1 MSAPAGL
8 DGFATVGAPDPWAPL
23 AAALRAYDGGDEA
36 ATLTVR
42 NDADAPR
49 PLPISHFFR
58 PPADF
63 SPIDREAL
71 GRCSGRVLD
80 VGAAAGAVTLPL
92 QEQGLEV
99 TALDPVPDAV
109 RIMRNRGVLNAR
121 LGDVMTFRSDEL
133 FDTVLLLMNGSMIAG
148 TLAGLERMLLH
159 LETLLSPGGQVLMDS
174 TDLRDGPEVRGPDG
188 RYVGELH
195 FQLEF
200 EGRRGPTFPQLF
212 VDPQTLAAVAAH
224 ARLQVDTVA
233 EGEDGAFLAR
243 LTRLPTAAGV
253 GREDTP
259 LTTDPFSG
267 WPRLP

>member
-1 MSAPAGL
+1 MP
-8 DGFATVGAPDPWAPL
+8 TP
-23 AAALRAYDGGDEA
+23 RA
-36 ATLTVR
+36 R
-42 NDADAPR
+42 SPS
-49 PLPISHFFR
+49 PIFR
-58 PPADF
+58 PPTDF

-92 QEQGLEV
+92 QERGLEV

-174 TDLRDGPEVRGPDG
+174 TDLRDGPEVRGRRFDYGYGWMYGESEELGRWISHDG
-188 RYVGELH
+188 G
-195 FQLEF
+195 QS
-200 EGRRGPTFPQLF
+200 GTSTDLF
-212 VDPQTLAAVAAH
+212 ILRDHGIAVAILANV
-224 ARLQVDTVA
+224 ARQGD
-233 EGEDGAFLAR
+233 
-243 LTRLPTAAGV
+243 
-253 GREDTP
+253 
-259 LTTDPFSG
+259 
-267 WPRLP
+267 